1 MPCCLY
7 CRKLIGG
14 VFVSAIISLVSI
26 LGLFYFTKI
35 QGHELTLIA
44 YAGPF
49 PVWCVFFIMG
59 CYMRKCE
66 RNYSLQL
73 PLVVTVLGIVM
84 SYAETYWWNV
94 KYEGEFGIKFSSFIY
109 SMAVIVV
116 LFSAKAERVYKHN
129 MVNKSIEYVGRI
141 SFAIYMY
148 HLFVVEVLSSLHLLG
163 RMHWVV
169 RWLICLTATIV
180 VIEVLKKILLR
191 KYSWCFGV

>member
-1 MPCCLY
+1 M
-7 CRKLIGG
+7 
-14 VFVSAIISLVSI
+14 SAIISLASI

-84 SYAETYWWNV
+84 SYAETYWWEG
-94 KYEGEFGIKFSSFIY
+94 KYGGGFGIKFSSFIY
-109 SMAVIVV
+109 SMAVIMV
-116 LFSAKAERVYKHN
+116 LFSAKAERAYKHN

-141 SFAIYMY
+141 SFAIYLY
-148 HLFVVEVLSSLHLLG
+148 HLFVVEVLSSFHVLG

-180 VIEVLKKILLR
+180 VIEVLKKILLH